1 VEAIRVLPVVRS
13 GAVKA
18 HAAALNTLIGMVR
31 TGLEPRR
38 ARLGPLTDRALF
50 EGPRPCDRAS

>member
-1 VEAIRVLPVVRS
+1 MLPVVRS